1 MMICSATSAENTSSC
16 GMPRRSITSDA
27 AGGDFRHH
35 RRHDGIDS
43 VCAAHAAVSAV
54 SASAQRTR
62 ITPAH
67 RPNMSRR
74 YEVYTEVS
82 QLFNTPLFIPQ
93 PQDFRYAYNDFCRM
107 QTDCKGK
114 QRRSTPTFPWCC
126 AAALYMVLPI
136 RRDTKYVSCA
146 PPYSYTRRKLAVT
159 QEQPQAET
167 SAVTQGHSGFFVIFA
182 N

>member
-1 MMICSATSAENTSSC
+1 MMSCSATSAENTSSC
-16 GMPRRSITSDA
+16 GTLRRSITSDA
-27 AGGDFRHH
+27 AGGGFRHP
-35 RRHDGIDS
+35 RLHDGIGIR
-43 VCAAHAAVSAV
+43 AAHAAVSAV